1 MGGLGHNGTKSGR
14 LSSLN
19 LTDSVIISLSRKSRL
34 LQTKILSTLQ
44 SRIIPR
50 QWVDKSVFPTHL
62 VLEMGWGCEFDE
74 DIILTVKNI
83 PWRVGYENT
92 FFLFQTIQEIPFPE
106 GQVPGRTFS
115 QNWKR

>member
-74 DIILTVKNI
+74 DIILKVKNI
-83 PWRVGYENT
+83 HWRVG
-92 FFLFQTIQEIPFPE
+92 
-106 GQVPGRTFS
+106 
-115 QNWKR
+115 